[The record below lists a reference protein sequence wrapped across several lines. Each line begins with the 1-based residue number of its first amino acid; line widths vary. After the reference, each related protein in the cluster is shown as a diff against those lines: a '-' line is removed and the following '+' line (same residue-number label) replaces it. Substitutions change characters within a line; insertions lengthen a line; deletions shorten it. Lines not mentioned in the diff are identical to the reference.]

1 MRGISIRVDRLTHS
15 IEDARTGERHE
26 TEVLRVMPEQVGQ
39 IKKSHFGFD
48 WAYELAQPGREVYKL
63 VRVDA
68 PRVVQGLV
76 SLEDRGNPMFVHLIE
91 NARFNQHRSKKYV
104 GVAGNLFA
112 FACKQS
118 FAKGYGGFVVF
129 DSKTKLVDHYI
140 RSLGAKQLSGTRLFL
155 DTMVANLLV
164 NRYFRE
170 ENEKYEDRF

>member
-1 MRGISIRVDRLTHS
+1 MRGISIRVDRLTRS
-15 IEDARTGERHE
+15 IEDANTGERNE

-48 WAYELAQPGREVYKL
+48 WAYELSQPAREVYKL
-63 VRVDA
+63 VRVDE
-68 PRVVQGLV
+68 PRVIQGLV
-76 SLEDRGNPMFVHLIE
+76 CLEDTGNPMHLHLVE
-91 NARFNQHRSKKYV
+91 NAKFNQHRSKKYV

-140 RSLGAKQLSGTRLFL
+140 NSLGAKQLAGTRLFL
-155 DTMVANLLV
+155 DTVVAKMLI
-164 NRYFRE
+164 NRYFGG
-170 ENEKYEDRF
+170 ENENI

>member
-15 IEDARTGERHE
+15 IEDARTGESHE
-26 TEVLRVMPEQVGQ
+26 TEVLQVMPEHAGQ

-68 PRVVQGLV
+68 PKVIQGLV
-76 SLEDRGNPMFVHLIE
+76 SLEDKGNPMELYLIE
-91 NARFNQHRSKKYV
+91 NAKFNQHRSKKYL

-112 FACKQS
+112 FACKMS
-118 FAKGYGGFVVF
+118 FSKGYGGYVVF

-140 RSLGAKQLSGTRLFL
+140 DSLGAKRLSGTRLFL
-155 DTMVANLLV
+155 DTMVADVLV
-164 NRYFRE
+164 KRYFRE
-170 ENEKYEDRF
+170 EDEKY

>member
-26 TEVLRVMPEQVGQ
+26 TEVLQVMPEHAGQ

-68 PRVVQGLV
+68 PKVIQGLV
-76 SLEDRGNPMFVHLIE
+76 CLEDKGNPMFMHLIE

-118 FAKGYGGFVVF
+118 FAKGYGGYLVF
-129 DSKTKLVDHYI
+129 DSKTKLVDHYMETI
-140 RSLGAKQLSGTRLFL
+140 GAKRLAGIRL
-155 DTMVANLLV
+155 YINTDLANGLIST
-164 NRYFRE
+164 YFRHG
-170 ENEKYEDRF
+170 KHD